1 MCNCG
6 VFSFGLNEGITLV
19 PILVAWR
26 IKSMYQ
32 TVTRPIFNRPTAIAV
47 AALPQPQQLHAAL
60 DLTVLLTIGGFL
72 LLLVGLGCLSFARRK
87 RRGPAVAFCCLLPVL
102 TGLVLA
108 SIPALTAWFSR
119 REQKAA
125 ANAYLT
131 YAAAMDETAVEQA
144 YHNAAACNLA
154 LAEGREVECPALPEA
169 DAVIA
174 VLELPSIGQT
184 LPVFFGVEADVLR
197 HGAGLLPG
205 SSLPI
210 GGAGTHTVFL
220 GCSGLLQAELFT
232 DLDALR
238 EGDIFY
244 IHILGRTL
252 AYRVEACQSMAQGE
266 VSFPIAPGIDQI
278 TLVTAYSDNTYFLV
292 HGVNVKVNTP

>member
-6 VFSFGLNEGITLV
+6 VFSFGPNEGITLV

-32 TVTRPIFNRPTAIAV
+32 TVTSPIFNRPTAIAV

-60 DLTVLLTIGGFL
+60 DLTILLTIGGFL

-87 RRGPAVAFCCLLPVL
+87 RQGPAVAFCCLLPVL

-131 YAAAMDETAVEQA
+131 YAAAMDDAVVEQV
-144 YHNAAACNLA
+144 YHAAAAYNLA

-184 LPVFFGVEADVLR
+184 LPVFFGVETDVLR

-205 SSLPI
+205 SSLHI

-238 EGDIFY
+238 EGDCFY

-252 AYRVEACQSMAQGE
+252 TYQVDLVQTAGTSEI
-266 VSFPIAPGIDQI
+266 SFPMIPGVDQV
-278 TLVTAYSDNTYFLV
+278 TLVTSYTDDAYFVV
-292 HGVNVKVNTP
+292 HSVNINTP

>member
-1 MCNCG
+1 
-6 VFSFGLNEGITLV
+6 
-19 PILVAWR
+19 
-26 IKSMYQ
+26 MYQ
-32 TVTRPIFNRPTAIAV
+32 TVFHTTLCSLTNAF
-47 AALPQPQQLHAAL
+47 LPLPQQLYTTPNLAAL
-60 DLTVLLTIGGFL
+60 LTLGGFL
-72 LLLVGLGCLSFARRK
+72 LMLAGVGCLELARNK
-87 RRGPAVAFCCLLPVL
+87 RRIPAITFCCLLSVL
-102 TGLVLA
+102 AGLVLA

-210 GGAGTHTVFL
+210 GGAGCVRIWTP
-220 GCSGLLQAELFT
+220 SG
-232 DLDALR
+232 R
-238 EGDIFY
+238 EISS
-244 IHILGRTL
+244 T
-252 AYRVEACQSMAQGE
+252 ST
-266 VSFPIAPGIDQI
+266 S
-278 TLVTAYSDNTYFLV
+278 
-292 HGVNVKVNTP
+292 

>member
-1 MCNCG
+1 
-6 VFSFGLNEGITLV
+6 
-19 PILVAWR
+19 
-26 IKSMYQ
+26 MYQ
-32 TVTRPIFNRPTAIAV
+32 TVTSPIFNRPTAIAV

-60 DLTVLLTIGGFL
+60 DLTILLTIGGFL

-87 RRGPAVAFCCLLPVL
+87 RQGPAVAFCCLLPVL

-131 YAAAMDETAVEQA
+131 YAAAMDDAVVEQV
-144 YHNAAACNLA
+144 YHAAAAYNLA

-184 LPVFFGVEADVLR
+184 LPVFFGVETDVLR

-238 EGDIFY
+238 EGDCFY

-252 AYRVEACQSMAQGE
+252 TYQVDLVQTAGTSEI
-266 VSFPIAPGIDQI
+266 SFPMIPGVDQV
-278 TLVTAYSDNTYFLV
+278 TLVTSYTDDAYFVV
-292 HGVNVKVNTP
+292 HSVNINTP

>member
-1 MCNCG
+1 
-6 VFSFGLNEGITLV
+6 
-19 PILVAWR
+19 
-26 IKSMYQ
+26 MYQ

-60 DLTVLLTIGGFL
+60 ELTVLLTIGGFL

-87 RRGPAVAFCCLLPVL
+87 RWGPAMAFCCMLPVL

-131 YAAAMDETAVEQA
+131 YAAAMDEAAVEQA
-144 YHNAAACNLA
+144 YHNAAAYNLA
-154 LAEGREVECPALPEA
+154 LAEGSEVECPALPEA

-184 LPVFFGVEADVLR
+184 LPVFFGVETDVLR

-210 GGAGTHTVFL
+210 GGAGTHAVFI
-220 GCSGLLQAELFT
+220 GRTGLLRAELFS
-232 DLDALR
+232 DLNALR
-238 EGDIFY
+238 EGDCFY
-244 IHILGRTL
+244 IHVLGRTL
-252 AYRVEACQSMAQGE
+252 TYQVDLVQSAGTSE
-266 VSFPIAPGIDQI
+266 ISFPMIPGVDQV
-278 TLVTAYSDNTYFLV
+278 TLVTSYTDDAYFVV
-292 HGVNVKVNTP
+292 HSVNINTP

>member
-1 MCNCG
+1 
-6 VFSFGLNEGITLV
+6 
-19 PILVAWR
+19 
-26 IKSMYQ
+26 MYQ
-32 TVTRPIFNRPTAIAV
+32 TVFHTTLCSLTNAF
-47 AALPQPQQLHAAL
+47 LPLPQQLYTTPNLAAL
-60 DLTVLLTIGGFL
+60 LTLGGFL
-72 LLLVGLGCLSFARRK
+72 LMLAGVGCLELARNK
-87 RRGPAVAFCCLLPVL
+87 RRIPAITFCCLLSVL
-102 TGLVLA
+102 AGLVLA

-184 LPVFFGVEADVLR
+184 LPVYLGTAADALQFGT
-197 HGAGLLPG
+197 GLLPE

-210 GGAGTHTVFL
+210 GGAGTHAVFI
-220 GCSGLLQAELFT
+220 GRTGLLRAELFS
-232 DLDALR
+232 DLNALR
-238 EGDIFY
+238 EGDCFY
-244 IHILGRTL
+244 IHVLGRTL
-252 AYRVEACQSMAQGE
+252 TYQVDLVQTAGTPEI
-266 VSFPIAPGIDQI
+266 SFPMIPGVDQV
-278 TLVTAYSDNTYFLV
+278 TLVTSYTDDAYFVV
-292 HGVNVKVNTP
+292 HSVNVNTP